1 MPKYEIELGNG
12 AKYEV
17 DAPDENLAASG
28 LFEELYKSWSPDDLE
43 MYKIKN
49 RDAFSDFI
57 IEKRAPRLDG
67 ETDAQYVKRRAGGL
81 NTAGAAW
88 ERSNPTAAGAAI
100 LLQGV
105 PFAGEWTDEG
115 LGQAAAA
122 LYGGNPEDYT
132 NTIRGGRDQFEL
144 NNPNTSTGLRVGG
157 AVAATMATAGLAP
170 WTAPASSS
178 SLLARLAGGAA
189 AGTALGAGEGYVSG
203 YGAGTDAE
211 SRQQMAAD
219 RAVSGAALG
228 GITGGAL
235 PVITAG
241 ARRAVEPISDFITTR
256 GPLRRMGI
264 NRPAYEI
271 LDRATAA
278 DEALFGPGAN
288 RIATGGPNAMI
299 ADAGPSTGALLDTA
313 LQKSGPAT
321 AIGRRRIED
330 RAAGEFANVTN
341 ALDQSLGPY
350 QGVAEASRGFRD
362 TTAAARGQAYDAAY
376 AQRIRFGTPQTRTL
390 QALLRRVPAS
400 AISKANDLMRLEGH
414 RNQVVGGFINANGK
428 FNLRFTPSVRQIDYI
443 TRGLRQ
449 LAEAGEDAGALG
461 GRTDVSRAL
470 TNLSRDIRNQARQIV
485 PEYGVA
491 LDTAAAP
498 IAGREAL
505 LIGEGM
511 LTRMTRSQLAEEIRG
526 MSAAELRSVQQGLR
540 AHIDEIVSKT
550 KQAMTDTNMDA
561 RQAATALRELSSAG
575 NREKISMILGRPQAQ
590 RLFDQLDQSSQAIQ
604 LRANVA
610 QNSKT
615 FARQDMNET
624 VRAVNEDGLAA
635 ATRRG
640 DVGNVLKRAWQ
651 AVSGGRKIDDQMRED
666 QIYQQIVEFLTGPR
680 GADAQRQLQVLR
692 NVAAQGPTGRAIAE
706 RLARD
711 IGLSAAVGTYTAG
724 MDIRNS
730 SSQRGAK

>member
-1 MPKYEIELGNG
+1 MPIFEIELGNG

-17 DAPDENLAASG
+17 DAPDEGLAANG

-49 RDAFSDFI
+49 RDAFSDYI
-57 IEKRAPRLDG
+57 IDKRAPKNEG
-67 ETDAQYVKRRAGGL
+67 ESDADYVKRRYGGL

-88 ERSNPTAAGAAI
+88 ERSNPTAAGAAV

-115 LGQAAAA
+115 LGKAAAV

-132 NTIRGGRDQFEL
+132 NTVRGARDQFEL
-144 NNPNTSTGLRVGG
+144 NNPNTSTGLKIGG
-157 AVAATMATAGLAP
+157 AVAGTLPALAF
-170 WTAPASSS
+170 APEAIGG
-178 SLLARLAGGAA
+178 SLLTRLVGGGVVGSVA
-189 AGTALGAGEGYVSG
+189 GAGEGYVSG
-203 YGAGTDAE
+203 YGAGTDPT
-211 SRQQMAAD
+211 SRAQLAKERAA
-219 RAVSGAALG
+219 SGAIIGGGLG
-228 GITGGAL
+228 VAAPI
-235 PVITAG
+235 VSAG
-241 ARRAVEPISDFITTR
+241 ARRVLEPVSDFITTR
-256 GPLRRMGI
+256 SPLRRMGI
-264 NRPAYEI
+264 DRPAYEI

-278 DEALFGPGAN
+278 DEALVGPGAN
-288 RIATGGPNAMI
+288 RIATGGPNAMV
-299 ADAGPSTGALLDTA
+299 ADAGPSTRALLDTA

-321 AIGRRRIED
+321 AVGRRRIED
-330 RAAGEFANVTN
+330 RAANEFSNINN

-350 QGVAEASRGFRD
+350 QGVAQAARGFRD

-376 AQRIRFGTPQTRTL
+376 TQRIRFGTPQTRTL
-390 QALLRRVPAS
+390 QALMRRVPAS
-400 AISKANDLMRLEGH
+400 AVSKANELMRLEGH
-414 RNQVVGGFINANGK
+414 RNQVVGGFIDANGR
-428 FNLRFTPSVRQIDYI
+428 FNLRFTPSIRQIDYI

-449 LAEAGEDAGALG
+449 LAEAGEDAGKLG

-470 TNLSRDIRNQARQIV
+470 TNLSRDIRNQARQLV

-505 LIGEGM
+505 LLGEGM
-511 LTRMTRSQLAEEIRG
+511 LTKMTRSQLAEEIRG

-540 AHIDEIVSKT
+540 AHVDEIISKT

-561 RQAATALRELSSAG
+561 RQAATALRELSSPA
-575 NREKISMILGRPQAQ
+575 NREKISMILGRPQSE
-590 RLFDQLDQSSQAIQ
+590 RLFQQLDQSSQAIE

-624 VRAVNEDGLAA
+624 VRALNEDGLVA

-640 DVGNVLKRAWQ
+640 EVGNILKRTWQ
-651 AVSGGRKIDDQMRED
+651 TITGGRKIDDQMRED

-680 GADAQRQLQVLR
+680 GANAQTQLQVLR
-692 NVAAQGPTGRAIAE
+692 DVAARGPAGREIAS

-711 IGLSAAVGTYTAG
+711 IGITGAVGTYTAG
-724 MDIRNS
+724 MDVRNNAIG
-730 SSQRGAK
+730 RGAQ